1 MKPLLSFLIV
11 ALFGCVSV
19 AYAQEASSPVE
30 INGDQVQ
37 YSVTDNK
44 VIATGNVVVKRSDV
58 TLTCDRLE
66 FDRSQ
71 NIGIAE
77 GNVVLERKE
86 GRLTGDKMFYNFT
99 TMKGDF
105 IEAKI
110 ASKPFYGSGKKI
122 TKEGENHIVLRD
134 GYITTCDLDHPHFR
148 LKAPKVDIYQGDK
161 AVARNMTLVLGQLP
175 VLWIP
180 RYTQD
185 LQHKKPMFVIT
196 PGYDKNWGSF
206 VLTQWRHYW
215 NDHVNTV
222 LHLDYRSRRGWGEG
236 IDLNYNSPEFGNGFM
251 RMYYTQERFKD
262 DKFFINFSESKDP
275 VVEKER
281 FKGEWRHKWDINE
294 NTNAIWQYYKLS
306 DDQFLKDFF
315 EREYEDDTNPPT
327 YFLLTRGF
335 SSAGTLSLRSDVRV
349 NRFASAIDRLPEI
362 NYLLPGTRIFDSGFY
377 WKNNTTYS
385 NLAKLEPSPSVN
397 RYETMR
403 LTTDNQISYPFKVM
417 RFLELRPFVGGE
429 ETFYTK
435 TLMKE
440 DNNTVRGI
448 FKTGA
453 DVSTKFFRVYDVHSN
468 LLNLDIN
475 RLRHVVTP
483 SVAYFYTHD
492 PTLEAA
498 KLVQFDAT
506 DNLARGHGMT
516 FGFENKLQTKRKGKS
531 DDLVRLLL
539 TSDFYLKEDSHK
551 GGFNNVVS
559 KMDVKPN
566 EWVTVYS
573 ETYYDTI
580 EEHLSNANFD
590 VYLTDPKNKWSISL
604 GKRFDREVDD
614 QITSQFNL
622 RLNQKWY
629 FEVYQRWDVEHGI
642 NKEQEYAFV
651 RDLHEWEMKV
661 SFNHKETDGDA
672 IWIAFTLKEFP
683 DLTLDFGSG
692 FNKVKAG
699 AR

>member
-11 ALFGCVSV
+11 ALLGCACV
-19 AYAQEASSPVE
+19 AYAQEASLPVE

-110 ASKPFYGSGKKI
+110 TFKPFYGSGKQI
-122 TKEGENHIVLRD
+122 TKVGENHIVLRD

-148 LKAPKVDIYQGDK
+148 LKAPKVDVYQGDK

-180 RYTQD
+180 KYTQD

-196 PGYDKNWGSF
+196 PGYHKDWGTF

-215 NDHVNTV
+215 NDQVNTV
-222 LHLDYRSRRGWGEG
+222 VHLDYRSRRGWGEG
-236 IDLNYNSPEFGNGFM
+236 VDLNYNSPEFGNGFM

-262 DKFFINFSESKDP
+262 DKFFINFSESKDS

-281 FKGEWRHKWDINE
+281 FKGEWRHKWDIDE

-327 YFLLTRGF
+327 YFLLSRGF

-349 NRFASAIDRLPEI
+349 NRFTSAIDRLPEI

-435 TLMKE
+435 TLSKE

-539 TSDFYLKEDSHK
+539 TSDFYLKEDTHK

-590 VYLTDPKNKWSISL
+590 VYLTDPKNKWSVSL